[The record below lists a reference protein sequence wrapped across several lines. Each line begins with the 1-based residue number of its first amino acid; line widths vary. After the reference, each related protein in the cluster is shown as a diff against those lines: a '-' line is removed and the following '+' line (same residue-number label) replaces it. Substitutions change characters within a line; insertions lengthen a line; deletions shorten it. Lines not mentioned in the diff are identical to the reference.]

1 MKNILELSSKEKF
14 RLGIDPNASSEI
26 LAILAT
32 DKNHVIRTLATRH
45 SNTSP
50 DVLEVLATDDS
61 IDVRCAVAMNPNTP
75 EKVLFSLL
83 LEDKCFS
90 VVHNVTQNPNIT
102 ELMCRVYL
110 MRYYNYEEGMYW

>member
-1 MKNILELSSKEKF
+1 MISTKEK
-14 RLGIDPNASSEI
+14 IDI
-26 LAILAT
+26 V
-32 DKNHVIRTLATRH
+32 KNP
-45 SNTSP
+45 NTSP
-50 DVLEVLATDDS
+50 EILSELAKDKDDE
-61 IDVRCAVAMNPNTP
+61 IRCAVAMNPNTP